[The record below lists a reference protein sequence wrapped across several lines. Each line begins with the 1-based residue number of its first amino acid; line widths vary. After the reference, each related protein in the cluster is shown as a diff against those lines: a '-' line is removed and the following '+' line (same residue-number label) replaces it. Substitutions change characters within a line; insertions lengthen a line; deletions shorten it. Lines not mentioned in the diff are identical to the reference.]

1 MSGWGTYKLVL
12 LSSVPRVWVSKHA
25 LFQRLWP
32 QAIFSNLFELAAL
45 RHIKRQNNFW
55 PGTNNEGCV
64 KGCAATFSASD
75 QFQHATNS
83 TSSVKLVVVLLTS
96 AMEPQR
102 SREPQQNH
110 QGEPLGDSQV
120 DLRES
125 PSGTL
130 MGSRRTRFGKGLES
144 YGLRDSTNCYPHCQP
159 YVHVQ
164 MLTKLRLR
172 SGEKIPSGY
181 HDQN

>member
-12 LSSVPRVWVSKHA
+12 LSSGPRIWVSKHA

-55 PGTNNEGCV
+55 PGTNNEGYV

-83 TSSVKLVVVLLTS
+83 TSSVNFVVVLLTS

-102 SREPQQNH
+102 EPQRNH
-110 QGEPLGDSQV
+110 QEEPLRDSQV
-120 DLRES
+120 DLRVS
-125 PSGTL
+125 HGGTL
-130 MGSRRTRFGKGLES
+130 MGTGETKDELWEESRVLW
-144 YGLRDSTNCYPHCQP
+144 STGFY
-159 YVHVQ
+159 
-164 MLTKLRLR
+164 
-172 SGEKIPSGY
+172 
-181 HDQN
+181 